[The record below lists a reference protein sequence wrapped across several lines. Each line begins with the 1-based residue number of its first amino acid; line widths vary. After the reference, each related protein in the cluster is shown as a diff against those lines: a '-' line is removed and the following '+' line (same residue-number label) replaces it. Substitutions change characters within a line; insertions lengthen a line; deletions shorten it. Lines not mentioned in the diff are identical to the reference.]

1 MKRAAQLKLSPTKFI
16 IGERLSYLADGVLVL
31 EIEPVVSIPHEYFL
45 SATYPNPF
53 NSSARIDYG
62 LPEAGFLSIKVYDI
76 AGRIVFTLFDGRTA
90 AFRSLGRYSQRL
102 RSVFHTHESS
112 RIQLTRKA
120 VTRQVM
126 IPYLKVIT
134 VSIVMMRFGSPPW

>member
-1 MKRAAQLKLSPTKFI
+1 MDGEIFELRWWNSESNEEMKLSPTKFI

-90 AFRSLGRYSQRL
+90 AGQHSAVWDATANVSGVYFIHMKAAEFS
-102 RSVFHTHESS
+102 SVEKLLLV
-112 RIQLTRKA
+112 R
-120 VTRQVM
+120 
-126 IPYLKVIT
+126 
-134 VSIVMMRFGSPPW
+134 